1 MSKKRGFTLTE
12 VLVVIA
18 ITTLIMTMLGTT
30 FVFMATSSGDLIHKS
45 EELTQT
51 QSIETYLRSL
61 IATNTKD
68 KNDPDY
74 NPEYINSLIT
84 VYENGKVKIENCVV
98 YLDNGNIYLNADGV
112 NGSTQTDK
120 VEFKDTGLTCFR
132 IYNNGSDDPFIR
144 CELTYEK
151 NNTKYE
157 FILGLLYVKQS
168 EGNN

>member
-30 FVFMATSSGDLIHKS
+30 FVFMATSSGNLIHKS

-61 IATNTKD
+61 IATNTENNKG
-68 KNDPDY
+68 
-74 NPEYINSLIT
+74 YINTLIT
-84 VYENGKVKIENCVV
+84 TNKEKTDCVV
-98 YLDNGNIYLNADGV
+98 YLDDGNIYLKTGE
-112 NGSTQTDK
+112 SSK
-120 VEFKDTGLTCFR
+120 VEFKDTGLTEFK
-132 IYNNGSDDPFIR
+132 IYQYDKFIK
-144 CELTYEK
+144 CELKYK
-151 NNTKYE
+151 NSTYE

-168 EGNN
+168 EGE